1 MTQSNFELIITGEQ
15 LFTDIMLLR

>member
-1 MTQSNFELIITGEQ
+1 MTKSNFELIITGEQ